1 MDAPLD
7 HLLLPS
13 STSGGATTLAKLS
26 SSNEVDKGVFVVVD
40 LWTVSCGNC
49 PRALAHLNA
58 FAGKVKEEGVG
69 GREVKCVSICLEQSS
84 DDRALAQELLE
95 GAWWNDV
102 THYYASGETRDS
114 LRALLGFKFVPYYVV
129 VSDGFV
135 AYSGRAINDIKG
147 TLEEL
152 SSLKNT

>member
-7 HLLLPS
+7 LLLTS

-26 SSNEVDKGVFVVVD
+26 NNSDVDEGVFVVVD

-69 GREVKCVSICLEQSS
+69 GR

-95 GAWWNDV
+95 GASWNDV
-102 THYYASGETRDS
+102 THFYASGETRDS

-129 VSDGFV
+129 VSDSFV
-135 AYSGRAINDIKG
+135 VYSGRAINDIKG

-152 SSLKNT
+152 TSLKE